1 MVRATFRAMATPHP
15 SDELVVST
23 RSGGRTL
30 ALTFDDGPHPV
41 NTPALLAVLA
51 EHDVRATFFV
61 CGGQVRAYPQVLR
74 DIVAAGHV
82 LGNHSTHHDDL
93 EAWPA
98 DAVEADLRATDEAV
112 RDAAPGVPVPFFR
125 APYGHWGATPQVAA
139 GLGMRSV
146 AWAYDIGDWD
156 PPSAD
161 ELLDRLLAGVEPGA
175 VVLMHDGGGDRTPTV
190 EAVARFIPLMRARG
204 WSFEL
209 PAGAD

>member
-1 MVRATFRAMATPHP
+1 MATPHP
-15 SDELVVST
+15 SDALVVST
-23 RSGGRTL
+23 RSGGQTL
-30 ALTFDDGPHPV
+30 GLTFDDGPHAD

-51 EHDVRATFFV
+51 EHDVKAVFFV
-61 CGGQVRAYPQVLR
+61 CGENVRAHPQIVR
-74 DIVAAGHV
+74 DIVAGGHV

-93 EAWPA
+93 GTWPA

-112 RDAAPGVPVPFFR
+112 RDAAPGAPVPFFR
-125 APYGHWGATPQVAA
+125 APYGHWGVTPQVAS

-161 ELLDRLLAGVEPGA
+161 ELLARLLTGVEPGA
-175 VVLMHDGGGDRTPTV
+175 VVLLHDGGGDRTPTV

-204 WSFEL
+204 WSFDL